1 MATRAAIWLPALALA
16 TALGAGVADPDL
28 PLVGPWGAAL
38 RALAPGGGGEGGG
51 PGLRTYYQFVDA
63 TGRVRFVE
71 TLAEVPVPLR
81 ASAGRVEMEGPPPGS
96 PAEARAAAARM
107 AAANAPG
114 PAALPVTV
122 YVTSWCPHCK
132 AALAD
137 LDRRGIQYTKRD
149 IDADADAKAAL
160 RAKTG
165 GTGVPMLEVGNQIV
179 RGYSVEA
186 YARVF
191 DRAG

>member
-1 MATRAAIWLPALALA
+1 MATRTAIWLPALALA
-16 TALGAGVADPDL
+16 TALGAGVAYPEL
-28 PLVGPWGAAL
+28 PLVGAFGARL
-38 RALAPGGGGEGGG
+38 RALALGGATPDGGG
-51 PGLRTYYQFVDA
+51 GLRTYYQFVDA
-63 TGRVRFVE
+63 SGRVRFVE
-71 TLAEVPVPLR
+71 TLDEVPAAQR

-96 PAEARAAAARM
+96 PAEARAAAARL
-107 AAANAPG
+107 AAANAPAQ
-114 PAALPVTV
+114 AALPVTV

-137 LDRRGIQYTKRD
+137 LDRRGVSYVKHD

-165 GTGVPMLEVGNQIV
+165 GTGVPMLEVGGQIV
-179 RGYSVEA
+179 RGYSEEA

>member
-1 MATRAAIWLPALALA
+1 MATRTAIWLPALALA
-16 TALGAGVADPDL
+16 TALGAGAAYPDL

-38 RALAPGGGGEGGG
+38 RAFAPGGGGKGGG
-51 PGLRTYYQFVDA
+51 AGLRTYYQFVDA

-71 TLAEVPVPLR
+71 TLAEVPASLR
-81 ASAGRVEMEGPPPGS
+81 ASAGRVELEGPPPGS

-107 AAANAPG
+107 AAASAPA
-114 PAALPVTV
+114 PAAQPVTV

-137 LDRRGIQYTKRD
+137 LDRRGIHYTKRD
-149 IDADADAKAAL
+149 IDTDVDAKAAL
-160 RAKTG
+160 REKTG
-165 GTGVPMLEVGNQIV
+165 GTGVPMLDVGGRIV
-179 RGYSVEA
+179 RGYSEEA

-191 DRAG
+191 GGAG